1 MKITKTRLR
10 QIIKEEIGR
19 VVKESNW
26 TDAYTFTGP
35 GKNAAPT
42 RSSAPPAKDRAS
54 AAAYKAEITKIMQQ
68 LVRVGVIP
76 EIASIDDDTPIT
88 MSPGMTIA
96 DAEAALNDES
106 PYNFSKGASPEVKQ
120 RVLDRLVQR

>member
-1 MKITKTRLR
+1 MKITKTRLK
-10 QIIKEEIGR
+10 QIIKEELGR
-19 VVKESNW
+19 VVKESNF

-35 GKNAAPT
+35 GKDAAPT
-42 RSSAPPAKDRAS
+42 TSSAPFAKDS
-54 AAAYKAEITKIMQQ
+54 AVPVAITKIMQQ
-68 LVRVGVIP
+68 LVRAGVIP
-76 EIASIDDDTPIT
+76 EIASIDLDTPIT

-106 PYNFSKGASPEVKQ
+106 PYNFSKSASEEVKK

>member
-42 RSSAPPAKDRAS
+42 TSPASPARDRAS
-54 AAAYKAEITKIMQQ
+54 AASYGAEITKIMQQ

-76 EIASIDDDTPIT
+76 KIASIDLDTPIT

-106 PYNFSKGASPEVKQ
+106 PYNFSKRVSPEIKQ

>member
-1 MKITKTRLR
+1 MKITKTRLKE
-10 QIIKEEIGR
+10 IIKEEIGR

-42 RSSAPPAKDRAS
+42 RSSASPAKDRAS
-54 AAAYKAEITKIMQQ
+54 AAAHKAEITKIMQQ

-76 EIASIDDDTPIT
+76 EIASIDLDTPIT

-106 PYNFSKGASPEVKQ
+106 PYNFSKSASPEVKQ